1 MEKTFHGRIY
11 KLFVEGI
18 EEICYIGST
27 TQDLKRRLTLH
38 KCSANNLDLNQSA
51 SACFFQEDNN
61 VLIKLVEEGPFESKH
76 DMELR
81 ERYWIEQ
88 TPQATNTNIPTR
100 GWKERWLANH
110 EHNLAKHKEWLAA
123 NAEHVKEYSS
133 RPEVKARATQNEK
146 ARYDA
151 GYKDVRNSAKKV
163 KVKCEVCGKEMNKN
177 SLWTH
182 KKAVHPKPQ

>member
-1 MEKTFHGRIY
+1 MEKRFHGRVY
-11 KLFVEGI
+11 KIFVEGI
-18 EEICYIGST
+18 EDICYIGST
-27 TQDLKRRLTLH
+27 TESLKARLSKH
-38 KCSANNLDLNQSA
+38 RCSANNLDLNQSA
-51 SACFFQEDNN
+51 SACFFQDDNT

-88 TPQATNTNIPTR
+88 TPQATNKNIPTR

-110 EHNLAKHKEWLAA
+110 EHNLAKHREWLAA
-123 NAEHVKEYSS
+123 NTEHIKEYKS
-133 RPEVKARATQNEK
+133 RPEVKARVLQNAK

-151 GYKDVRNSAKKV
+151 GYKEKRNEAKRAKV
-163 KVKCEVCGKEMNKN
+163 VCDVCGKEMNKN

-182 KKAVHPKPQ
+182 KNSIHKKPQ